1 MMFVKNV
8 KQYIIILTKKNGKM
22 DGDLINKVLKLDI
35 YLIKEKQIKEL
46 TNEV

>member
-1 MMFVKNV
+1 
-8 KQYIIILTKKNGKM
+8 M